1 MDIYN
6 FVNLSYEDQW
16 EAIFNQGRPIT
27 TYESID
33 CKYILYSISNFYV
46 DIELCPIRGT
56 ILGNSA
62 FEKGPK
68 LEKYLIETDNL
79 TNLFRFD

>member
-1 MDIYN
+1 MDIYE

-27 TYESID
+27 TFESID
-33 CKYILYSISNFYV
+33 CKYILYSISNFFV
-46 DIELCPIRGT
+46 DVELCPIEGT
-56 ILGNSA
+56 ILGNSV

-68 LEKYLIETDNL
+68 LEKYLGEIDYLVKPYFPE
-79 TNLFRFD
+79 